1 MADPSDLDGIPSRM
15 DEKQSID
22 AGTKAHFLDASQ
34 TLQIAHSG
42 LGEAMKS
49 GKRIRIAVGLSRA
62 RTSALA

>member
-1 MADPSDLDGIPSRM
+1 M

-49 GKRIRIAVGLSRA
+49 GKNPHRCGLVKSAYIGSGLIRPNDSFQAGSR
-62 RTSALA
+62 